1 MPADQPQL
9 PAPDGVS
16 AVAGPRLHFSGRQK
30 IGILAV
36 CGIVALLAIFVSHWL
51 GGGSR
56 QFEERTDNSAITAGL
71 PFTQPAETKPAGKP
85 LPWPMV
91 APTPSIQQVLPQ
103 VTTPVKD
110 LAQDAG
116 IFSYQGGGADNA
128 ANLRLANGARDGNGG
143 VEDALSAALKHSD
156 LGAPAK
162 ATLMKHPSL
171 TVPAGT
177 IIPCTLQTA
186 INSELVG
193 FVTCVTPA
201 EVRSATGSVTL
212 LDRGTQI
219 MGEIRSGLRQGQDR
233 LFILWVRARTP
244 ENVVISLDSPAAD
257 ELGRAGVSGDV
268 NNHWWRRFGNALL
281 FSIIGAAPQL
291 GATALQTRNG
301 NIGNSYV
308 QFFSPE
314 QQMADTVLE
323 NEINI
328 PPTLERNQGTTVS
341 VMVARDLDF
350 SSVYDLK
357 QVRP

>member
-1 MPADQPQL
+1 
-9 PAPDGVS
+9 
-16 AVAGPRLHFSGRQK
+16 
-30 IGILAV
+30 
-36 CGIVALLAIFVSHWL
+36 
-51 GGGSR
+51 
-56 QFEERTDNSAITAGL
+56 L
-71 PFTQPAETKPAGKP
+71 PFTQPAETKPAVKP
-85 LPWPMV
+85 MPMPVV
-91 APTPSIQQVLPQ
+91 APTIPSIAPQ
-103 VTTPVKD
+103 VAAAGRD

-116 IFSYQGGGADNA
+116 IFSYQGGGADTA
-128 ANLRLANGARDGNGG
+128 TNLRLANATGAGNGG
-143 VEDALSAALKHSD
+143 VRDALSAALKHSD

-186 INSELVG
+186 INSQLMG

-233 LFILWVRARTP
+233 LFILWVRARSP

-268 NNHWWRRFGNALL
+268 NNHWWARFGNALL

-291 GATALQTRNG
+291 GSTALQTRNG
-301 NIGNSYV
+301 NVGNSYV

-314 QQMADTVLE
+314 QQIADTVLE

-328 PPTLERNQGTTVS
+328 PPTLERNQGTTVTIF
-341 VMVARDLDF
+341 VARDLDF
-350 SSVYDLK
+350 SSVYAL
-357 QVRP
+357 QRIGP